1 MKKRHVGD
9 GGGGAGQT
17 RARHVACGRRRHRH
31 ELREVI
37 AKIIAVQARIPPIK
51 FTILVSIT
59 RRDVSSLDVIAAA
72 ACPVYA
78 CRLQRGYKP
87 IQLVVVESL
96 SITMRCD
103 PVLIRLR
110 HIRLGKRLT

>member
-51 FTILVSIT
+51 FTKLVSIT
-59 RRDVSSLDVIAAA
+59 RRDVSLDVAAA

-96 SITMRCD
+96 SITMRRD